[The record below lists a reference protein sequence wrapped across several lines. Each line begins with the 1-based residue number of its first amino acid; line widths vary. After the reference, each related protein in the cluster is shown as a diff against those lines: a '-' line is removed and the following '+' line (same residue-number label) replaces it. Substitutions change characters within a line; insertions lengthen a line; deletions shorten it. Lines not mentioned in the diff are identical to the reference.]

1 MPDVRSPSGTAA
13 SASMSGSAPSPIHLQ
28 SLPSSALP
36 VRAPDG
42 PGQPDSKAHHLPGN
56 SGFVNPWPSFERN
69 PDSKIGLAGAWDM
82 LRGNPNAVPVPQ
94 DPKDRPVQLVQPKWD
109 HGPAGIKMTWIG
121 HASWLVGASASC
133 REAHRSYCG
142 SRDLTEENAM
152 QNSRRQHQALAG

>member
-1 MPDVRSPSGTAA
+1 
-13 SASMSGSAPSPIHLQ
+13 MSGFAPSPIHLQ

-42 PGQPDSKAHHLPGN
+42 PGQPDPKAHHLPAN

-133 REAHRSYCG
+133 RQVHRSYRG
-142 SRDLTEENAM
+142 S
-152 QNSRRQHQALAG
+152 